1 MFVFGREVR
10 ILKRMRECA
19 IEMKFDVKRLQVSNV
34 SSLGKM
40 ILHIYRGNLS
50 REVTEILFDKEM

>member
-19 IEMKFDVKRLQVSNV
+19 IEMKFDVKT
-34 SSLGKM
+34 SSSVDCTWG
-40 ILHIYRGNLS
+40 YLS
-50 REVTEILFDKEM
+50 RVITGILFDKEM

>member
-19 IEMKFDVKRLQVSNV
+19 IEMKFDVKSVEC
-34 SSLGKM
+34 
-40 ILHIYRGNLS
+40 I
-50 REVTEILFDKEM
+50 